1 MRRVLVLTLVL
12 VGGASGTL
20 AAQDPPASPPA
31 QRPAAR
37 GARAGQAPA
46 GNPQQ
51 VSRIVHELLDL
62 LAVQRVRPRLQF
74 SREQWPQF
82 LQHFQ
87 DLQSLRRQHRI
98 TRVRLIGELRQLS
111 RPDALTDPA
120 ALIAK
125 TKAVDDLEVTWIQ
138 EEARAMAAVDQ
149 VLTVLQRARL
159 RVFEEDMELYKLE
172 LIAQV
177 KGRGAPAPK
186 APPIDRTP

>member
-51 VSRIVHELLDL
+51 V
-62 LAVQRVRPRLQF
+62 